1 MRARSGQSVVVD
13 GEEVKAVL
21 MSLVSMKMWW
31 TPKKLEQNID
41 MSVLLV
47 SQIQESLLHDGV

>member
-13 GEEVKAVL
+13 GEEVKAEL
-21 MSLVSMKMWW
+21 MNLVSMKMWW
-31 TPKKLEQNID
+31 TPKKLEQNIE

>member
-1 MRARSGQSVVVD
+1 MVVD

-21 MSLVSMKMWW
+21 MNLVSMKMWW